1 MQAFETAMKN
11 FGEPEKERFGFLER
25 ITNVFNAFL
34 KSCLETGREEEMRYY
49 HEQYPNLA
57 LETIEGYTFYWGEG
71 LWQAVPSE

>member
-1 MQAFETAMKN
+1 MSLTRSLRVAWK
-11 FGEPEKERFGFLER
+11 L
-25 ITNVFNAFL
+25 V
-34 KSCLETGREEEMRYY
+34 EEEMRYY